1 MPTRLISRRFKVKQQ
16 LTILHFI
23 HLRSCKVYDME
34 RRDSIVIKVSSNIN
48 DEYSAPHST
57 FEHRIVALQVEKA
70 RYIQFKVNHSCSSQK
85 RFAGF

>member
-1 MPTRLISRRFKVKQQ
+1 
-16 LTILHFI
+16 
-23 HLRSCKVYDME
+23 ME

-85 RFAGF
+85 RFAGFWWNFFLENYMGQSIQEWTK